1 MEQISCP
8 SCNKAHLFSQ
18 NLSFR
23 AECEACAADLHV
35 CITCNFYDPYADN
48 QCRETI
54 ADPIA
59 KKDRANLCE
68 YWRPI
73 LPGEQED
80 IQAVDAA
87 KAKLAAL
94 FGDNSQS
101 PPAPHSSSKDEAL
114 EKLNALFKKD

>member
-8 SCNKAHLFSQ
+8 NCNQDHLFSQ

-35 CITCNFYDPYADN
+35 CLTCNYHDPYADN

-54 ADPIA
+54 ADPVA

-68 YWRPI
+68 YWKPR
-73 LPGEQED
+73 LLGEQED
-80 IQAVDAA
+80 TQASNAA

-94 FGDNSQS
+94 FGDASQ
-101 PPAPHSSSKDEAL
+101 PPVATHSSSKDEAL
-114 EKLNALFKKD
+114 KKLNALFKKD